1 MLIVITQPPKVRVFQ
16 LTRPG
21 STLDATQLQV
31 DDEIYVHSKNLIVD
45 DQYAIVGSH
54 SQSRTAWTNDIEVS
68 TGIEDTSSD
77 ADGWVARLRR
87 LIWAEHLQL
96 AVDDPVLVDP
106 VRAADEWARQ
116 SRVES
121 SRIRPYTPTYVAE
134 LSKVRVLAG
143 DHSSHLFI
151 LLEGTC
157 VCDCVRARVCMC
169 AYVSCA

>member
-45 DQYAIVGSH
+45 DQYAIVGLH

-68 TGIEDTSSD
+68 TGIEDTSGD

-134 LSKVRVLAG
+134 LSKVRFLAG
-143 DHSSHLFI
+143 DHSSHLFF